1 MKNKVKKVF
10 TKENIPLAIAIIFL
24 ASIVLPVLYACRYAI
39 PSGDDFMIN
48 NGYIA
53 SNSDN
58 LLLYLLQS
66 VVNTYLGWQG
76 TYLAAIIGGFPLLYL
91 SGISAVKLF
100 LLIVA
105 TAFFCAFLL
114 FVKEG
119 CQWMGVDESKRAVV
133 SIAVAS
139 LMLLFLIS
147 SKFEDEIFYWYSGTS
162 VYTIPLTVAFLAV
175 ACCMAY
181 DRKKSKKIL
190 VTGSVL
196 AFFAAGGALCCSA
209 LLCSMLLF
217 IILYDFIV
225 RKTKSKKIIIGIF
238 ALAGSLINSLAPGNF
253 IRSSAVTNGG
263 IHPIAILKPM
273 LNHFSSTLY
282 DDFQTGLLVIVL
294 LFVFILACALCK
306 ESAFEFKYPGLVT
319 LYAFFGI
326 FITDFPVFLGYNANG
341 YFPSRVA
348 FTERTSMIIYFAL
361 CAAYWGGYCAKRK
374 IFSLKKE
381 HYFLAGVMIVISLS
395 SIDIADWGSYKM
407 IAHLAKG
414 DYAAVYN
421 SEINM
426 LSQIEISDGGDV
438 VVHYWEPVEGTWT
451 NLKCIGL
458 TCYLDKT
465 SLMNEAVAK
474 FYGVDSVYVVP
485 AESGE

>member
-196 AFFAAGGALCCSA
+196 AFFAAGGHSA
-209 LLCSMLLF
+209 VRRFCAVCYSLLF
-217 IILYDFIV
+217 YMILLLE
-225 RKTKSKKIIIGIF
+225 K
-238 ALAGSLINSLAPGNF
+238 
-253 IRSSAVTNGG
+253 
-263 IHPIAILKPM
+263 
-273 LNHFSSTLY
+273 LN
-282 DDFQTGLLVIVL
+282 
-294 LFVFILACALCK
+294 
-306 ESAFEFKYPGLVT
+306 
-319 LYAFFGI
+319 
-326 FITDFPVFLGYNANG
+326 
-341 YFPSRVA
+341 
-348 FTERTSMIIYFAL
+348 
-361 CAAYWGGYCAKRK
+361 
-374 IFSLKKE
+374 LKK
-381 HYFLAGVMIVISLS
+381 S
-395 SIDIADWGSYKM
+395 
-407 IAHLAKG
+407 
-414 DYAAVYN
+414 
-421 SEINM
+421 
-426 LSQIEISDGGDV
+426 
-438 VVHYWEPVEGTWT
+438 
-451 NLKCIGL
+451 
-458 TCYLDKT
+458 
-465 SLMNEAVAK
+465 
-474 FYGVDSVYVVP
+474 
-485 AESGE
+485 